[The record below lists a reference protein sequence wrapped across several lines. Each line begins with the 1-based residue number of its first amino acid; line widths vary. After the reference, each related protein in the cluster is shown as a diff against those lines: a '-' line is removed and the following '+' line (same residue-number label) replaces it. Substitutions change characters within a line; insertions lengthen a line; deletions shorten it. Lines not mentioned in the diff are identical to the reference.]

1 MTNLISEKKAKINL
15 EEPIPGSAFVQ
26 STGNQYGH
34 TGIVEDVYYDEYG
47 NVESIDVVDSNYSL
61 REKVGRRNIKAK
73 DFKAKKILGFAIPTG
88 KSSKSN
94 ATTTPT
100 PTTKQQAS
108 GKAEADFST
117 QSNNEFDS
125 IFNSLSD
132 GGSDNLDELL
142 SL

>member
-88 KSSKSN
+88 KSSKTN
-94 ATTTPT
+94 TTTT
-100 PTTKQQAS
+100 AS